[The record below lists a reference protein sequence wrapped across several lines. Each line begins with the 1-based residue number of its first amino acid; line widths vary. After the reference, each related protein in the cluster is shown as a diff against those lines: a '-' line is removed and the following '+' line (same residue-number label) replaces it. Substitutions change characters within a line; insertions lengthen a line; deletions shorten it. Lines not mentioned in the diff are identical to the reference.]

1 MEDWKEYRLDELYV
15 FGNGL
20 SKGSK
25 YFGYGHPF
33 VSFKT
38 VFNNYFLPEELSD
51 YVDSDEKEQTKC
63 SVQKSDVL
71 LTRTSET
78 VNELG
83 YSCVALRDYPKA
95 TFNGFCKRMR
105 PITEGIIHDL
115 YAGYYFRS
123 SHFRNQ
129 VCSMSNMVTRASL
142 SNEMLGRLTIKLP
155 SYKTQ
160 TQIGELLF
168 SIDRKIA
175 LNRQINDNLE
185 QQIQA
190 LYQAWFIDLVPFNGV
205 RPNSWDY
212 GLLSDLLTIQKE
224 TIKPH
229 NVNGM
234 PYLPIDAIPMR
245 CLGINRFAP
254 SEDALSSLQKFH
266 SNDIVI
272 GAMRV
277 YFHRVI
283 IAPCEGITRNTSFVL
298 RPNML
303 NTLAYCLCLC
313 NQKDTIDFA
322 QATSKGTTMPYA
334 VWEGGLANMPIT
346 IPDKNILNEFETL
359 VMPLISSI
367 RDSYLERIKLEQLRD
382 SLLPKLMSGELKI
395 NKIDC

>member
-1 MEDWKEYRLDELYV
+1 MLNYQT
-15 FGNGL
+15 
-20 SKGSK
+20 
-25 YFGYGHPF
+25 YGR
-33 VSFKT
+33 
-38 VFNNYFLPEELSD
+38 N
-51 YVDSDEKEQTKC
+51 
-63 SVQKSDVL
+63 
-71 LTRTSET
+71 
-78 VNELG
+78 
-83 YSCVALRDYPKA
+83 
-95 TFNGFCKRMR
+95 
-105 PITEGIIHDL
+105 
-115 YAGYYFRS
+115 S
-123 SHFRNQ
+123 SR
-129 VCSMSNMVTRASL
+129 
-142 SNEMLGRLTIKLP
+142 
-155 SYKTQ
+155 
-160 TQIGELLF
+160 F
-168 SIDRKIA
+168 SRQ
-175 LNRQINDNLE
+175 NRRRNDNLE

>member
-1 MEDWKEYRLDELYV
+1 MKETQQFTMGELFTLEYGKPVPDKESSDGSVPVYGTNGQIGTSHLKPLCNHPSVILGRKGAYRGVHYSNRPFSVIDTAFYIELITD
-15 FGNGL
+15 
-20 SKGSK
+20 K
-25 YFGYGHPF
+25 
-33 VSFKT
+33 
-38 VFNNYFLPEELSD
+38 
-51 YVDSDEKEQTKC
+51 VDIKWLYYK
-63 SVQKSDVL
+63 L
-71 LTRTSET
+71 LTYDINSMDSGSAIPSTDRYQI
-78 VNELG
+78 
-83 YSCVALRDYPKA
+83 YSL
-95 TFNGFCKRMR
+95 
-105 PITEGIIHDL
+105 PIE
-115 YAGYYFRS
+115 
-123 SHFRNQ
+123 
-129 VCSMSNMVTRASL
+129 V
-142 SNEMLGRLTIKLP
+142 P
-155 SYKTQ
+155 SISTQ
-160 TQIGELLF
+160 RRIVDILD
-168 SIDRKIA
+168 SITTKIE